1 MIDPAPLWADP
12 RLTYTVAAL
21 AVLLLLAAIW
31 LFGRKKRQG
40 RQAGVICLSLSI
52 VLHLALIIL
61 VPRLP
66 VFRGQGSDTGS
77 AATSTNDSL
86 ASFQFFDPDASVSAD
101 NQEFETT
108 LSPLPVSNLGD
119 LLDSPST
126 PAPSVQKAPEESP
139 DESAT
144 AASNTQAEPEPSDFA
159 PAEPTSPTTS
169 PPAESPP
176 AAGSLALESLIPQA
190 LTDEAIPASTDPGTA
205 QATSSVAASMTAQ
218 LDSLLDTAFSA
229 NPSTTPPIP
238 DAPSVAANQP
248 HPAPADEDIAARP
261 VAATPSKL
269 ASAKS
274 SPLVASSQPSQNDFA
289 NRNGD
294 AKLTA
299 LQQTGGSEATEAAVA
314 SALRYLAQTQQPN
327 GSWNPQTTGAGVE
340 RAPLGVN
347 RHGAGGRSETA
358 ITGLALL
365 AMIGAGNTHQQ
376 GQYAEN
382 VYRGLAFLI
391 NSQSRAP
398 HNIGSLA
405 GSRTSVYSATY
416 SHGIAALAMCEA
428 AAITQDASALV
439 SAQRAM
445 AYTRQ
450 IQIPTTGGWRYTR
463 HDRDGDLSQLGWQAM
478 VLDAGHRA
486 KIPVNQQTV
495 NGIQRFLKSV
505 RAGRGGLASY
515 RPREAPTRTMTAEAL
530 ATRLLIGE
538 TIPPHEIAEAERFLM
553 QQPPGIGVDNYY
565 YWYYATLALHQLQD
579 DAWAQWNVALKQR
592 LLATQRPD
600 GRWSSN
606 TVWGGYGGE
615 IYTTSMAALCL
626 ETYYRHAIRKN
637 KTRIATRPATQT
649 FQR

>member
-1 MIDPAPLWADP
+1 MIDQAPLWADP

-21 AVLLLLAAIW
+21 AVLLLLAAVW

-40 RQAGVICLSLSI
+40 RQAGVICLSISI
-52 VLHLALIIL
+52 ALHLALIIM
-61 VPRLP
+61 VPKLP
-66 VFRGQGSDTGS
+66 MFRGHATVPNDS
-77 AATSTNDSL
+77 APSPTETST
-86 ASFQFFDPDASVSAD
+86 AFQFFDPDAEFSA
-101 NQEFETT
+101 NSNETET
-108 LSPLPVSNLGD
+108 PISPLPLSNLTD
-119 LLDSPST
+119 LLGPPST
-126 PAPSVQKAPEESP
+126 PTPPVENTIAEDNDASADAVEAPATVDTTPESDPPRSAPLETMAIESFI
-139 DESAT
+139 
-144 AASNTQAEPEPSDFA
+144 PEP
-159 PAEPTSPTTS
+159 
-169 PPAESPP
+169 
-176 AAGSLALESLIPQA
+176 LA
-190 LTDEAIPASTDPGTA
+190 TEADSASTDKNIA
-205 QATSSVAASMTAQ
+205 AASVAASMASQ
-218 LDSLLDTAFSA
+218 LDSLLESAFSE
-229 NPSTTPPIP
+229 NESTTPPIP
-238 DAPSVAANQP
+238 ATPSVATTQSNA
-248 HPAPADEDIAARP
+248 APLAETTPRRTAP
-261 VAATPSKL
+261 QTPSQL
-269 ASAKS
+269 ASAKT
-274 SPLVASSQPSQNDFA
+274 SPLVTSTQPTQNDFA

-294 AKLTA
+294 AKITA
-299 LQQTGGSEATEAAVA
+299 LAQTGGSEETEAAVA
-314 SALRYLAQTQQPN
+314 SALRFLAQTQQPN
-327 GSWNPQTTGAGVE
+327 GAWNPQTTGAGVE

-376 GQYAEN
+376 GPYADN

-391 NSQSRAP
+391 NSQSRVP
-398 HNIGSLA
+398 HNMGSLA
-405 GSRTSVYSATY
+405 GSNTSVYSATY

-445 AYTRQ
+445 AYTSQ

-463 HDRDGDLSQLGWQAM
+463 YDRDGDLSQLGWQAM

-486 KIPVNQQTV
+486 KIPINPQAV

-515 RPREAPTRTMTAEAL
+515 RPREVPTRTMTAEAL

-538 TIPPHEIAEAERFLM
+538 TVPQSEIAEAERFLM

-579 DAWAQWNVALKQR
+579 DAWHQWNAALKHR
-592 LLATQRPD
+592 LLSTQKPD
-600 GRWSSN
+600 GGWSSN

-637 KTRIATRPATQT
+637 KARIATRPATQK

>member
-1 MIDPAPLWADP
+1 
-12 RLTYTVAAL
+12 V
-21 AVLLLLAAIW
+21 AAIW
-31 LFGRKKRQG
+31 LFGRRKRQG

-52 VLHLALIIL
+52 ALHLALIIL
-61 VPRLP
+61 VPRLS
-66 VFRGQGSDTGS
+66 VFRGQASNTASTG
-77 AATSTNDSL
+77 ASTDESL
-86 ASFQFFDPDASVSAD
+86 ASFQFFDPDASASAD
-101 NQEFETT
+101 TQEFETT
-108 LSPLPVSNLGD
+108 LSPLPVSNLND

-126 PAPSVQKAPEESP
+126 PAPSVQHTAGQETEAPTPP
-139 DESAT
+139 D
-144 AASNTQAEPEPSDFA
+144 SNSQAEPQQSDLA
-159 PAEPTSPTTS
+159 QTEPTSPTTGPS
-169 PPAESPP
+169 ATET
-176 AAGSLALESLIPQA
+176 LALEALIPQA
-190 LTDEAIPASTDPGTA
+190 LTEEAFSSSLDPTSA
-205 QATSSVAASMTAQ
+205 QAGSSVATGMTSQ
-218 LDSLLDTAFSA
+218 LDSLLDSAFSA
-229 NPSTTPPIP
+229 NPSATPPIP
-238 DAPSVAANQP
+238 EASSIAATQTDQVGG
-248 HPAPADEDIAARP
+248 DENNANTAARP
-261 VAATPSKL
+261 STATPSKL
-269 ASAKS
+269 ASSKN
-274 SPLVASSQPSQNDFA
+274 SPLVSSSQPAQNDFA
-289 NRNGD
+289 NRNGN

-382 VYRGLAFLI
+382 VYRGLAYLI

-398 HNIGSLA
+398 QNMGSLA
-405 GSRTSVYSATY
+405 GPRTSVYSATY

-428 AAITQDASALV
+428 AAITRDASALV
-439 SAQRAM
+439 SAQRAI
-445 AYTRQ
+445 AYTKKM
-450 IQIPTTGGWRYTR
+450 QIPTTGGWRYTR
-463 HDRDGDLSQLGWQAM
+463 YDRDGDLSQLGWQAM

-486 KIPVNQQTV
+486 KIPINQQAV
-495 NGIQRFLKSV
+495 HGIQRFLKSV
-505 RAGRGGLASY
+505 RAGQGGLASY
-515 RPREAPTRTMTAEAL
+515 RPRETPTRTMTAEAL

-538 TIPPHEIAEAERFLM
+538 TIPANEIAEAERFLM

-579 DAWAQWNVALKQR
+579 DAWAQWNAALKQR

-626 ETYYRHAIRKN
+626 ETYYRHAIRNN
-637 KTRIATRPATQT
+637 KARIATRPATQT

>member
-1 MIDPAPLWADP
+1 MIDQAPLWADP

-40 RQAGVICLSLSI
+40 RQAGVICLSISI
-52 VLHLALIIL
+52 ALHLALIIM
-61 VPRLP
+61 VPKLP
-66 VFRGQGSDTGS
+66 MFEGHATARRDS
-77 AATSTNDSL
+77 ATSTTETVT
-86 ASFQFFDPDASVSAD
+86 AFQFFDPDA
-101 NQEFETT
+101 EFSSDGEEIESPI
-108 LSPLPVSNLGD
+108 SPLPLSNLMD
-119 LLDSPST
+119 LVDPPGTQATTVKNTIVEDNDASADSMENLTAAESTPESDPSPSELLET
-126 PAPSVQKAPEESP
+126 MAV
-139 DESAT
+139 
-144 AASNTQAEPEPSDFA
+144 
-159 PAEPTSPTTS
+159 
-169 PPAESPP
+169 
-176 AAGSLALESLIPQA
+176 ESLIPEL
-190 LTDEAIPASTDPGTA
+190 LTAEAIPASTDKKLA
-205 QATSSVAASMTAQ
+205 AESVAASMTSQ
-218 LDSLLDTAFSA
+218 LDSLLESAFST
-229 NPSTTPPIP
+229 NEPTTPPIP
-238 DAPSVAANQP
+238 ATPSVATAQTN
-248 HPAPADEDIAARP
+248 
-261 VAATPSKL
+261 ATPSNEATPRRTAPQTPSQL
-269 ASAKS
+269 ASAKT
-274 SPLVASSQPSQNDFA
+274 SPLVASSKPTQNDFA

-294 AKLTA
+294 AKITA
-299 LQQTGGSEATEAAVA
+299 LAQTGGSEETEAAVA
-314 SALRYLAQTQQPN
+314 SALRFLAQTQQAN

-376 GQYAEN
+376 GPYAEH

-391 NSQSRAP
+391 NSQSRMSQ
-398 HNIGSLA
+398 NMGSLA
-405 GSRTSVYSATY
+405 GPSTSVYSATY

-439 SAQRAM
+439 SAKRAM
-445 AYTRQ
+445 AYTSQ
-450 IQIPTTGGWRYTR
+450 IQIPATGGWRYTR
-463 HDRDGDLSQLGWQAM
+463 YDRDGDLSQLGWQAM

-486 KIPVNQQTV
+486 KIPINPQAV
-495 NGIQRFLKSV
+495 NGIQRFLRSV

-515 RPREAPTRTMTAEAL
+515 RPREVPTRTMTAEAL

-538 TIPPHEIAEAERFLM
+538 TVPKSEIAEAERFLM
-553 QQPPGIGVDNYY
+553 QQLPGIGTDNYY

-579 DAWAQWNVALKQR
+579 EAWRQWNGALQRR
-592 LLATQRPD
+592 LLSTQQPD

-626 ETYYRHAIRKN
+626 ETYYRHAIRHN
-637 KTRIATRPATQT
+637 KARIATRRATQN

>member
-1 MIDPAPLWADP
+1 MIDQAPLWADP

-21 AVLLLLAAIW
+21 AVLLLLAAVW
-31 LFGRKKRQG
+31 LFGRRKRQG
-40 RQAGVICLSLSI
+40 RQAGVICLTLSI
-52 VLHLALIIL
+52 ALHLALIIL
-61 VPRLP
+61 VPKLP
-66 VFRGQGSDTGS
+66 MFRGQATLPNDS
-77 AATSTNDSL
+77 ATSTAESI
-86 ASFQFFDPDASVSAD
+86 ASFQFFDPDAGVSSD
-101 NQEFETT
+101 SEEIDTPI
-108 LSPLPVSNLGD
+108 SPLPISNLTD
-119 LLDSPST
+119 PLDPPQT
-126 PAPSVQKAPEESP
+126 QTIPAENTIAEDSDTSADAMQP
-139 DESAT
+139 SAT
-144 AASNTQAEPEPSDFA
+144 AESA
-159 PAEPTSPTTS
+159 PNSKTNST
-169 PPAESPP
+169 PPL
-176 AAGSLALESLIPQA
+176 GTLAIESLIPEL
-190 LTDEAIPASTDPGTA
+190 LTTESIPASTD
-205 QATSSVAASMTAQ
+205 TSSEVASVASSMTLQ
-218 LDSLLDTAFSA
+218 LESLLESAFSE
-229 NPSTTPPIP
+229 NQSTTPLIP
-238 DAPSVAANQP
+238 ANSSNSAVASRHNN
-248 HPAPADEDIAARP
+248 PAPVTETIPQRKASQ
-261 VAATPSKL
+261 TPSQL
-269 ASAKS
+269 AYAKT
-274 SPLVASSQPSQNDFA
+274 SPVVASSQPTQDDFA

-294 AKLTA
+294 AKITA
-299 LQQTGGSEATEAAVA
+299 LAQTGGSEKTEAAVA
-314 SALRYLAQTQQPN
+314 SALRFLAQTQQPN

-365 AMIGAGNTHQQ
+365 AMIGAGNTHHQ
-376 GQYAEN
+376 GPYADH

-391 NSQSRAP
+391 NSQSRVP
-398 HNIGSLA
+398 QNLGSLA
-405 GSRTSVYSATY
+405 GPTTSVYSATY

-439 SAQRAM
+439 SAKRAM

-463 HDRDGDLSQLGWQAM
+463 YDRDGDLSQLGWQAM

-486 KIPVNQQTV
+486 KIPVNPQAV

-538 TIPPHEIAEAERFLM
+538 IVPKTEIAEAERFLM

-579 DAWAQWNVALKQR
+579 DAWRQWNAALQR
-592 LLATQRPD
+592 QLLSTQQPN

-626 ETYYRHAIRKN
+626 ETYYRHAIRDN
-637 KTRIATRPATQT
+637 KARIATRPASQN